1 MQIVVTKGQDVGA
14 EQRLKELGIA
24 LPSPV
29 NPLANYVR
37 WVQTGNLLFI
47 SGTGPGDETQRGRLG
62 STMSVDEGYAAAREV
77 GLQIIATAKSALGD
91 LDRVTRVV
99 KVLGMVNCTPDFADH
114 PRVINGCSDLLVE
127 VFGEAGRH
135 TRSAVGFVAL
145 PGQIPV
151 EIECTLEVS

>member
-1 MQIVVTKGQDVGA
+1 MRV
-14 EQRLKELGIA
+14 EQHLQELGIE
-24 LPSPV
+24 LPEPV

-47 SGTGPGDETQRGRLG
+47 SGTGPGDETQRGKLG
-62 STMSVDEGYAAAREV
+62 STMSVEEGYAAARDV
-77 GLQIIATAKSALGD
+77 GLQLIATAKAALGD
-91 LDRVTRVV
+91 LDRVKRVV
-99 KVLGMVNCTPDFADH
+99 KVLGMVNCTPDFAEQ

-151 EIECTLEVS
+151 EIECTLEVE

>member
-1 MQIVVTKGQDVGA
+1 MGA
-14 EQRLKELGIA
+14 EQKIKDLGIE
-24 LPSPV
+24 LPEPV
-29 NPLANYVR
+29 KPVASYVR

-47 SGTGPGDETQRGRLG
+47 SGTGPGNETQRGRLG

-77 GLQIIATAKSALGD
+77 GLQILSTARDALGD

-99 KVLGMVNCTPDFADH
+99 KVLGMVNCTPDFEDH
-114 PRVINGCSDLLVE
+114 PKVINGCSDLFIE

-151 EIECTLEVS
+151 EIECTMEVR